1 MKWHKL
7 KKQYYQ
13 HSRKFHE
20 VPEKMDSRE
29 RLWIA
34 FGDVSAGHLKLLYKR
49 FYFCHDWRT
58 FAEDIQTINSLE
70 LKNLVLPYN
79 GFGSYYA
86 ITLIKFLQEVW
97 RQKTNLKF
105 DLELFILPTSFKT
118 RMFSDNQ
125 LIGKK
130 SEQLKNQGNYRRI
143 VVDKSSNTELR
154 DWQSYIDYQ
163 PLKMPFLDLES
174 EKFDLPVLYDYC
186 CKYLAYTLKH
196 EIIFPLHST
205 GINYYNTACLSAKN
219 KEKDTIHDFFL
230 FTKHWVANCEML
242 NLWKLLHNLSIEDL
256 DGEKTSLE
264 PISLLSRNGTF
275 ENFGML
281 DFWHELGAVRGTA
294 KKNEFANALAGEC
307 KQYIQKP
314 ERNDYLFLFPMVLFL
329 GHYKKYGVIESCIP
343 EYNFHELIATLINI
357 IKGNPIPELLPDII
371 GEKIIDLNAYRHGY
385 IKLQPICYKHYFEDD
400 MLIAE
405 FKTKDIALNFLANLY
420 DSTEA
425 EFMIVDESGK
435 IAFRN
440 IINLQ
445 YLIDR
450 LEEAEKTYP
459 EYKINMWILDGNT
472 PRKMSLQEILEDS
485 AAKIVNYFDHDS
497 FKAVEYLRTLSEQF
511 KNDFRRFSAVE

>member
-1 MKWHKL
+1 
-7 KKQYYQ
+7 
-13 HSRKFHE
+13 
-20 VPEKMDSRE
+20 
-29 RLWIA
+29 
-34 FGDVSAGHLKLLYKR
+34 
-49 FYFCHDWRT
+49 
-58 FAEDIQTINSLE
+58 
-70 LKNLVLPYN
+70 
-79 GFGSYYA
+79 
-86 ITLIKFLQEVW
+86 
-97 RQKTNLKF
+97 
-105 DLELFILPTSFKT
+105 
-118 RMFSDNQ
+118 
-125 LIGKK
+125 
-130 SEQLKNQGNYRRI
+130 
-143 VVDKSSNTELR
+143 
-154 DWQSYIDYQ
+154 
-163 PLKMPFLDLES
+163 
-174 EKFDLPVLYDYC
+174 
-186 CKYLAYTLKH
+186 
-196 EIIFPLHST
+196 
-205 GINYYNTACLSAKN
+205 
-219 KEKDTIHDFFL
+219 
-230 FTKHWVANCEML
+230 
-242 NLWKLLHNLSIEDL
+242 
-256 DGEKTSLE
+256 
-264 PISLLSRNGTF
+264 
-275 ENFGML
+275 
-281 DFWHELGAVRGTA
+281 
-294 KKNEFANALAGEC
+294 
-307 KQYIQKP
+307 
-314 ERNDYLFLFPMVLFL
+314 MVLFL
-329 GHYKKYGVIESCIP
+329 GHYKKYGAIESCIP